1 MLELRSISKTY
12 GDGGAARRVLD
23 GVNLSFG
30 SSGFVCVLGRSGC
43 GKTTLL
49 NVIGGLDRAFE
60 GDLVMGGASFSEFT
74 EVAWDRY
81 RASLVGFVF
90 QEAHLVEYLNV
101 YDNVRLGMSFDPQ
114 GGKQAEGGGERERVL
129 EALDACG
136 IGECADRMP
145 NEMSGGQEQ
154 RVAIARALVKRPQI
168 VLADEPTGSLD
179 YASGVQI
186 MDLLAEISRDRLVIV
201 VTHDRDLAKRYAT
214 RIIEL
219 DDGHVVSDSDSAPAS
234 CDPAAPDDLAVPGN
248 PVGALP
254 ERPSTNGN
262 PPTTCDPAA
271 PVDPVGA
278 RSARPSTNVN
288 AATRHARAKF
298 TEGRFT
304 MRALA
309 GRHSKNKRARTAITA
324 IVASIGLLGMVLML
338 ALNAGA
344 QAYMSQIASQSLL
357 RAPIQVKEDGS
368 ASALLDAATML
379 TQSGVYVGQDV
390 EGGVAVDHLALAMF
404 YAALENRQ
412 SSDLNAFMS
421 AVRDDPQCRILDLAF
436 DVQERY
442 DIMLNVYDERGRKII
457 DKGKVTLMDDID
469 IAHTFGNQAEEVVLE
484 NLPDKGALMRELI
497 YNERTGDSPYEVL
510 AGRMPQGADE
520 IVIITNGNGHFTD
533 YFEYASGIA
542 DLSDLADAA
551 TQVLVDGTASVP
563 AQKDSYSYDEL
574 LGMTYRVVPMC
585 DYYRKKGAGWENGE
599 GDRTF
604 RENLVA
610 NAYELKVVGVVKPRE
625 GYDDGMEAG
634 TLAYT
639 SELMPYLASCALNS
653 DIVKDQL
660 AHPGTDVFT
669 GKSFED
675 EFISASERAA
685 VERDRQIIKKILD
698 MGNFSKA
705 KREYV
710 ENLTSEQVKTLRS
723 MFGDYIGADGSVHI
737 AQSDIDLAAS
747 LSDEAFIGAI
757 ERYAPASLN
766 AKYEE
771 NLEWLG
777 AKADSPMEVAI
788 YAKSFEN
795 DAELKAEIDAY
806 NERMKAADSGAVPL
820 AYANE
825 GAAWMTAVAGTIDAV
840 SRALGA
846 LVAIALAVSVIMVF
860 SVTYVSAIERKR
872 EVALLRALGASKRD
886 VRALFN
892 WENVIIGAIAGAFGA
907 VVGFAAQPLVN
918 FLIGRLTGEG
928 LMVSAPLWAIPL
940 AIVFGA
946 AVAVASGYIPARRA
960 SQADA
965 AQALK

>member
-12 GDGGAARRVLD
+12 GEGEAARRVLD

-114 GGKQAEGGGERERVL
+114 GGKQAEDGGERERVL
-129 EALDACG
+129 AALDACG

-186 MDLLAEISRDRLVIV
+186 MDLLEEISRDRLVIV

-219 DDGHVVSDSDSAPAS
+219 DDGHVISDSPNASSAV
-234 CDPAAPDDLAVPGN
+234 D

-262 PPTTCDPAA
+262 AA
-271 PVDPVGA
+271 
-278 RSARPSTNVN
+278 N
-288 AATRHARAKF
+288 RHAQAKF
-298 TEGRFT
+298 TDGRFT

-324 IVASIGLLGMVLML
+324 VVASIGLLGMVLML

-344 QAYMSQIASQSLL
+344 QAYMAQIASQSLL

-412 SSDLNAFMS
+412 SSDLNAFMG

-604 RENLVA
+604 RENLVS

-723 MFGDYIGADGSVHI
+723 MFGDYIGADGSVRI

-806 NERMKAADSGAVPL
+806 NERMTAADSSAVPL

-940 AIVFGA
+940 AVVFGA
-946 AVAVASGYIPARRA
+946 FVAVASGYIPARRA